1 MKTRSF
7 SAEVPNP
14 AGLAEWFYRRALRG
28 SGRPAITYDG
38 MTLSYGNLQAKAE
51 CLSAVL
57 QAGGVKAGDR
67 VAFLGF
73 NHPLV
78 LVTLF
83 ASARI
88 GAIFIPLNFRL
99 TRHELEFIINDAGV
113 HTLIVD
119 ADHCATI
126 DLAKATLPCKRYLRS
141 GTGTTRAGWEQVE
154 TLMDEVSN
162 VPPAVDVLAGD
173 VAAIMYTSG
182 TTGQPKGAMLTHGN
196 LWANN
201 INWMLAVD
209 YASDDTVL
217 NCAPL
222 FHVGGLCV
230 TVLPTLLAGGH
241 VVLQR
246 SFVAE
251 GFLRAIKRHRVSVAF
266 AVPAMLLAVTQLS
279 SFNQADLSS
288 LRLIIAG
295 GAPVPEPL
303 LRLFNGRGIPLSQGF
318 GMTESASAVTFLE
331 AELAMS
337 KLGSCGKATAL
348 SEIHLIDETGA
359 AITAPDVKGEI
370 CMRGENV
377 TPGYWNRPQATAEA
391 LDKDGWFRSG
401 DIGYLDA
408 DGYLYVCDRLKDMII
423 SGGENIYPAEIES
436 VLYAH
441 PAVVEVAVVGAPD
454 DRWGERAV
462 AFVAVKPGALLSFEE
477 MQSFAADHLARYKL
491 PRELRLVDALPRNS
505 NGKVQKT
512 ELRQRCKAT

>member
-1 MKTRSF
+1 MEDCST
-7 SAEVPNP
+7 
-14 AGLAEWFYRRALRG
+14 
-28 SGRPAITYDG
+28 
-38 MTLSYGNLQAKAE
+38 
-51 CLSAVL
+51 
-57 QAGGVKAGDR
+57 
-67 VAFLGF
+67 
-73 NHPLV
+73 
-78 LVTLF
+78 
-83 ASARI
+83 
-88 GAIFIPLNFRL
+88 
-99 TRHELEFIINDAGV
+99 
-113 HTLIVD
+113 
-119 ADHCATI
+119 
-126 DLAKATLPCKRYLRS
+126 
-141 GTGTTRAGWEQVE
+141 
-154 TLMDEVSN
+154 
-162 VPPAVDVLAGD
+162 VPPAVDVAADD

-209 YASDDTVL
+209 YAANDTVL

-279 SFNQADLSS
+279 AFNQADLSS

-303 LRLFNGRGIPLSQGF
+303 LRLFNGRGIPMSQGF

-348 SEIHLIDETGA
+348 SEIRLIDEKGA
-359 AITAPDVKGEI
+359 AIAAPNVKGEI

-391 LDKDGWFRSG
+391 LDKEGWFRSG

-408 DGYLYVCDRLKDMII
+408 EGYLYVCDRLKDMII
-423 SGGENIYPAEIES
+423 SGGENIYPAEIEN

-441 PAVVEVAVVGAPD
+441 PAVAEVAVVGAPD
-454 DRWGERAV
+454 ARWGERAV
-462 AFVAVKPGALLSFEE
+462 AFVALKPNTLLSLEE
-477 MQSFAADHLARYKL
+477 MQNFAADRLARYKL

-505 NGKVQKT
+505 NGKVLKT
-512 ELRQRCKAT
+512 ELRQRCAAA

>member
-1 MKTRSF
+1 MKSPAF
-7 SAEVPNP
+7 STGFSNAT
-14 AGLAEWFYRRALRG
+14 GLAEWFCRRAERG
-28 SGRPAITYDG
+28 PGRPAVTYDG
-38 MTLSYGNLQAKAE
+38 ETWSYGDLQARAE
-51 CLSAVL
+51 RLSVAL
-57 QAGGVKAGDR
+57 QAGGVRAGDR

-73 NHPLV
+73 NHPLI
-78 LVTLF
+78 LATLF
-83 ASARI
+83 AAARI
-88 GAIFIPLNFRL
+88 GATFIPLNFRL
-99 TRHELEFIINDAGV
+99 TRRELEFIINDAGI

-126 DLAKATLPCKRYLRS
+126 DEARASLTCKRYLRP
-141 GTGTTRAGWEQVE
+141 GAPRAGWESTE
-154 TLMDEVSN
+154 SLMEDCST
-162 VPPAVDVLAGD
+162 VPPAVDVAADD

-209 YASDDTVL
+209 YAANDTVL

-279 SFNQADLSS
+279 AFNQADLSS

-303 LRLFNGRGIPLSQGF
+303 LRLFNGRGIPMSQGF

-348 SEIHLIDETGA
+348 SEIRLIDEKGA
-359 AITAPDVKGEI
+359 AIAAPNVKGEI

-391 LDKDGWFRSG
+391 LDKEGWFRSG

-408 DGYLYVCDRLKDMII
+408 EGYLYVCDRLKDMII
-423 SGGENIYPAEIES
+423 SGGENIYPAEIEN

-441 PAVVEVAVVGAPD
+441 PAVAEVAVVGAPD
-454 DRWGERAV
+454 ARWGERAV
-462 AFVAVKPGALLSFEE
+462 AFVALKPNTLLSLEE
-477 MQSFAADHLARYKL
+477 MQNFAADRLARYKL

-505 NGKVQKT
+505 NGKVLKT
-512 ELRQRCKAT
+512 ELRQRCAAA